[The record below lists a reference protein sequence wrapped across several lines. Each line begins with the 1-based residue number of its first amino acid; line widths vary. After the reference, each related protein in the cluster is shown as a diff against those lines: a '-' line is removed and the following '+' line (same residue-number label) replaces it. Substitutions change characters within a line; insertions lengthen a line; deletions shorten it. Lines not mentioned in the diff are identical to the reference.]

1 MVGSCRDWL
10 KKAKKKK
17 KAFKRVYEELN
28 TCVLYFILRD
38 LNGCKAWIHWLLEL
52 EGIWKVFLSRSL
64 QIIFSSRLFF
74 CPNTSW
80 TWSVGLPGVSC
91 HKWKHPYRT
100 SRNINGG
107 KVVKYKE
114 HSSNNEWTQCWKH
127 SGNGGDYGKLDN
139 QMEQLLFPP
148 SILSSWPDEDSF
160 IHSFIQLIN
169 IY

>member
-1 MVGSCRDWL
+1 MGSHGRL
-10 KKAKKKK
+10 LQGLTQKSKKKK
-17 KAFKRVYEELN
+17 KKHLKESM
-28 TCVLYFILRD
+28 
-38 LNGCKAWIHWLLEL
+38 KSWIHASCISYLEISMAVRLLEL

-160 IHSFIQLIN
+160 IHSFN
-169 IY
+169 